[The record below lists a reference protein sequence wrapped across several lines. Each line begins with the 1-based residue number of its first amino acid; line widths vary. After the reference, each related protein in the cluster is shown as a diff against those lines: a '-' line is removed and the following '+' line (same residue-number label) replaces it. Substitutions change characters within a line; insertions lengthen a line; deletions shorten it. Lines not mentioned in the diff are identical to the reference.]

1 MATIRI
7 RRTNDYMNLLRD
19 YRLYI
24 DGQKIGTIGNSQSK
38 DFEIPAGQHSVIARI
53 DWCSS
58 QEISFEIN
66 ENDSKTILVS
76 SLKIGRWL
84 LPLTTGIVAL
94 SLLLTGVFH
103 YYITLFLVLPLFLI
117 ILYPLT
123 IGRKNYLTLN
133 ELM

>member
-7 RRTNDYMNLLRD
+7 RRTNDYMNLMRD

-24 DGQKIGTIGNSQSK
+24 DGQKIGAIGNGETK
-38 DFEIPAGQHSVIARI
+38 DFEVTGGHHTVIAKI

-58 QEISFEIN
+58 PDLSFEIN

-94 SLLLTGVFH
+94 SLLLTGVLH
-103 YYITLFLVLPLFLI
+103 YYITLFLVLPVFLL

-123 IGRKNYLTLN
+123 IGRKNYLNLR
-133 ELM
+133 EL

>member
-1 MATIRI
+1 MATIRL
-7 RRTNDYMNLLRD
+7 RRTNDYINLLRD

-24 DGQKIGTIGNSQSK
+24 DGQKIGTIGNSETK
-38 DFEIPAGQHSVIARI
+38 EFEISSGQHSVIAKI

-84 LPLTTGIVAL
+84 LPLTTGIIAL
-94 SLLLTGVFH
+94 SLLLTGVLH
-103 YYITLFLVLPLFLI
+103 YYITLFLVLPAFLV
-117 ILYPLT
+117 ILYPIT
-123 IGRKNYLTLN
+123 FGRKNYLTLR
-133 ELM
+133 EI